1 MNKQSFKVSL
11 PAAALFLLAASAC
24 LAQAQ
29 PAPGGAGCGVVVT
42 METRERSTTRYAF
55 LPPSPTGQPAAGA
68 LTLVLLT
75 GGSGHVDL
83 DAKGCPRALKGNSLV
98 RSISLFAAAGFGT
111 ALVDAPSDFHG
122 EDGLGGFR
130 IAPQHADDLGKV
142 IADLR
147 ARTGRAVWV
156 LGTSRGSISAANVGA
171 RHSGP
176 SAPDGLVLTSA
187 LMSGQRD
194 AKKAWVAQSVFDLA
208 LEDIRAP
215 LLLVGHAADKC
226 LRSPPELMGRV
237 MARVRSPRQ
246 QAVTVTGGADPA
258 GQSSLAA
265 CEGRS
270 PHGFV
275 DQEAEVADGIARFV
289 RGGKY

>member
-1 MNKQSFKVSL
+1 MNKLSFKVSL
-11 PAAALFLLAASAC
+11 PVAAFLALAAAAC

-29 PAPGGAGCGVVVT
+29 PASGSAGCGVVVSI
-42 METRERSTTRYAF
+42 ETRERSTTRYAF
-55 LPPSPTGQPAAGA
+55 LPPSPTSPPAGGA
-68 LTLVLLT
+68 VTLVLLA

-83 DAKGCPRALKGNSLV
+83 DATGCPRALKGNSLV
-98 RSISLFAAAGFGT
+98 RSIPLFAAAGFGT

-142 IADLR
+142 MADLR
-147 ARTGRAVWV
+147 ARTGGPVWV
-156 LGTSRGSISAANVGA
+156 VGTSRGSISAANAGG
-171 RHSGP
+171 RLSGP
-176 SAPDGLVLTSA
+176 SAPDGVVLTSA

-194 AKKAWVAQSVFDLA
+194 ARKPWVAQSVFDLK
-208 LEDIRAP
+208 LEDIRSP

-237 MARVRSPRQ
+237 MTRVRSPRQ
-246 QAVTVTGGADPA
+246 QAVTVTGGADHA
-258 GQSSLAA
+258 GQPSLAA

-275 DQEAEVADGIARFV
+275 DQEAEVAQGIARFV
-289 RGGKY
+289 RGGRY